1 MMKWTRVISLPV
13 PRRNF
18 FARSQKDKLR
28 LNQFGGSLG
37 GPVVKDKLFLF
48 GSYEGLRQRTA
59 TPFVETSLSPL
70 ARSKAV
76 PSIQPLLAA
85 FPSGG
90 IPSIDPLLNI
100 VTVNGSGVLDENSGG
115 IRIDYNVSERFR
127 MYGRYFRD
135 QGVSSQT
142 QNSTLSQFN
151 QTAVPQ
157 NAVLSL
163 SQAWT
168 PRILNETKIGLN
180 AVKQHVSGAPGPSP
194 NADLTGVTLN
204 LTGGVALSGIAGQ
217 TGTAG
222 IAQPTGLIRLASA
235 FNGRGAPYTNYS
247 VSYIDNLEMIEG
259 NHNLKFG
266 VEFRPITLYNDQL
279 GGTTYTFPNV
289 AAFLNNAPTQIAFNG
304 DFTYGETDI
313 RKTATGGTSSPTA
326 PGFAQGRSRHT
337 AAPFLFAEASISTTL
352 ADAGRTESAG
362 SMDEQRRAKRNHL
375 RLAKPSR
382 RGFATH
388 QRFDPML
395 FNTPD

>member
-142 QNSTLSQFN
+142 
-151 QTAVPQ
+151 
-157 NAVLSL
+157 
-163 SQAWT
+163 
-168 PRILNETKIGLN
+168 
-180 AVKQHVSGAPGPSP
+180 
-194 NADLTGVTLN
+194 
-204 LTGGVALSGIAGQ
+204 
-217 TGTAG
+217 
-222 IAQPTGLIRLASA
+222 
-235 FNGRGAPYTNYS
+235 
-247 VSYIDNLEMIEG
+247 
-259 NHNLKFG
+259 
-266 VEFRPITLYNDQL
+266 
-279 GGTTYTFPNV
+279 
-289 AAFLNNAPTQIAFNG
+289 
-304 DFTYGETDI
+304 
-313 RKTATGGTSSPTA
+313 
-326 PGFAQGRSRHT
+326 
-337 AAPFLFAEASISTTL
+337 
-352 ADAGRTESAG
+352 
-362 SMDEQRRAKRNHL
+362 
-375 RLAKPSR
+375 
-382 RGFATH
+382 
-388 QRFDPML
+388 
-395 FNTPD
+395 